1 MGEIENNFNIQEY
14 DYMEKSEKIINIV
27 YTILKEIISENINV
41 NKKNV
46 NKKNVNK
53 KNSDSKKFQIKDKLS
68 NDEKIFDSK
77 EIPQI
82 SLKKYLS
89 RILKYAKPQPSSII
103 ISLIL
108 IDKICEHSKIN
119 LNQKN
124 IHKIFLTSIIIAIK
138 YNEDE
143 YFTNNYYS
151 KVGGILEKE
160 LFHLEYTFLKILNFN
175 VFIDET
181 IYENYYN
188 KLDNI

>member
-14 DYMEKSEKIINIV
+14 DYMEKSEQIINIV

-46 NKKNVNK
+46 NNK
-53 KNSDSKKFQIKDKLS
+53 YSDSKNFQTKNKLS

-82 SLKKYLS
+82 SLKNYLS
-89 RILKYAKPQPSSII
+89 RILKYVKPQPSTII

-119 LNQKN
+119 LNKKN

-143 YFTNNYYS
+143 YFTNNYYA

-160 LFHLEYTFLKILNFN
+160 LFNLEYAFLKILNFN
-175 VFIDET
+175 VYIDET
-181 IYENYYN
+181 IYENYNN